1 MGQIKR
7 QQIYQLIPQ
16 LNMQIKFPSI
26 PEQYFSGQQQI
37 WQEKT
42 TTTNIVKPD
51 TQHDYHDKKHIFQT
65 HNTHTIWVV
74 TASKKRNI
82 SHFARSFSH
91 SPPLGRQFALSHKT
105 PRTTHRQPRRNTPFA
120 SRICYGNNI
129 MTGKERCAL
138 NNVIIRCDMLASFN
152 VQGTNI
158 SLSQPRDDR
167 T

>member
-51 TQHDYHDKKHIFQT
+51 TQHDYHDKKDIFQT
-65 HNTHTIWVV
+65 HTHTIWVV

-105 PRTTHRQPRRNTPFA
+105 PRTTHRQPRRKTPFA